1 VNVAVTI
8 DEIERFRNAVSQRIG
23 LHFDDAKLDYL
34 RAVFQ
39 RRVEKC
45 GRGSTAYLWELE
57 YELPDSEI
65 SALARELTVGET
77 YFFRNHEQFEALA
90 EIALPERLRTPGRQ
104 RALRL
109 LSAGCS
115 SGEEAYSMAIVAR
128 ETIADP
134 SCKVFI
140 SAVDLNPAALE
151 KARRARYSA
160 WALRET
166 RQDIQSKWFA
176 ADGREMVLDESI
188 RATVEFAK
196 ANLASDDPA
205 LWQPSAYD
213 AIFCRNV
220 LMYFAPKQMRAAVA
234 RIARSL
240 APGGYLFL
248 GHAETLRGVSE
259 EFDLRSSHNTF
270 YYQLKRGGHAS
281 GAEIIRLPEREAT
294 YIASAPTPATE
305 PNGAWFDTI
314 RAASERVAA
323 LLPAPQAERQ
333 SAQQSRQPF
342 DPAPTLKLLREER
355 FAEALNHFRDQS
367 GAVKLNAEM
376 LLLETA
382 LLLHSGQIAA
392 AEAAAAGLLLLDRG
406 NAGAHYL
413 LALCREHAGDHGRAV
428 EHHRTAATLD
438 PSFAMPRLHLGLLAR
453 RRGDRETARREL
465 AQARVLLAAEDNAR
479 ILLFGGGFSRES
491 LAALCEGALKDCR
504 GRP

>member
-8 DEIERFRNAVSQRIG
+8 DEIERFRNAVGARIG

-39 RRVEKC
+39 RRVEKS

-57 YELPDSEI
+57 YELPDSEV

-90 EIALPERLRTPGRQ
+90 EVVLPERLRAPAPKRS
-104 RALRL
+104 LRL

-128 ETIADP
+128 ETIVDP
-134 SCKVFI
+134 SCKVSIF
-140 SAVDLNPAALE
+140 AVDLNPAALE

-166 RQDIQSKWFA
+166 NQVTQSKWFA
-176 ADGREMVLDESI
+176 ADGREMVLDDTI

-220 LMYFAPKQMRAAVA
+220 LMYFAPQQMRAAVA

-248 GHAETLRGVSE
+248 GHAETLRGVSD

-270 YYQLKRGGHAS
+270 YYQLKRGGYPS
-281 GAEIIRLPEREAT
+281 GAEIIRLPEREST
-294 YIASAPTPATE
+294 YTTPAPE
-305 PNGAWFDTI
+305 PNAGWFDTI

-323 LLPAPQAERQ
+323 LLPAPQVERQ
-333 SAQQSRQPF
+333 SAQQSPQQF

-355 FAEALNHFRDQS
+355 FAEALDYLRDQS
-367 GAVKLNAEM
+367 GAIKQNAEM

-392 AEAAAAGLLLLDRG
+392 AESAAARLLLLDQG

-413 LALCREHAGDHGRAV
+413 LALCREHANDRGRAF

-438 PSFAMPRLHLGLLAR
+438 PSFAMPRVHLGLLAR
-453 RRGDRETARREL
+453 RSGDRETARREF
-465 AQARVLLAAEDNAR
+465 AQARVLLAAEHNAR

-491 LAALCEGALKDCR
+491 LAALCEGALRDCG